1 MKTLVS
7 IGILVLLVVHQSKSQ
22 TYRKDEINI
31 ENFIEELFGM
41 QRSDENYEDLYESL
55 LQVFLNPINLN
66 KTNAEELKSIFILTP
81 AQVNS
86 FVLYQNQF
94 GKFISIYEL
103 QAIPDFDLETIYKL
117 LPFVVLDDSEKMQG
131 SLKERVLSSKDAY
144 FIFRQNRVW
153 ETRKGYTLPD
163 TLGNGGLTS
172 RFLGDPNNLYGRFR
186 IQHSKDF
193 SLGFTIDKD
202 SGEQFIWNPN
212 SKRYGFNFLSY
223 HFTLYN
229 QGNFKAISVGD
240 FQMQTGQGLVF
251 GAGFGVGKGVE
262 TITTVRRST
271 IGIRPYTAAL
281 EFGFFRG
288 MAASYKAGPLNI
300 TLMASNAPRDGNLQ
314 IQLDTLETDEEIITS
329 LQSSGLHR
337 TATEITYKNRI
348 REKNLGANVH
358 YQSRK
363 RDFQI
368 GVNSLY
374 TQFSQAFQRNRQVYN
389 QYEFYGKANHLH
401 SLYFAYNY
409 QNYFFFG
416 ETAISRSGGKGSVLG
431 MMSSL
436 HPKLGFSVLWRRF
449 DRDFHSFYG
458 NAFSEGTRPINEHG
472 LYFGLNYKPN
482 QKITWSVY
490 YDYFRFPWLKYRVY
504 APSAGNEWLTRFTY
518 SPSRKI
524 LLFAQIREESKA
536 RNISE
541 LPINFQSGYQLSQ
554 GKKWNYAFNL
564 DYSLDKHWSIKSRIM
579 SSRFDFNN
587 KTTRGFAISQD
598 INVDYEKWRLSGRIV
613 LFDTED
619 YDNRQF
625 IYERNVLW
633 LFSIPALNGQGMRY
647 YLLGQYKISPKLSF
661 WARIGRTIFTDR
673 EVIGSGLQE
682 INGNKITET
691 VFQLQYQF
699 NR

>member
-1 MKTLVS
+1 MKTLLT
-7 IGILVLLVVHQSKSQ
+7 IGILMLIFSFCGKAQ
-22 TYRKDEINI
+22 TYRKEEINI
-31 ENFIEELFGM
+31 ENFVEELFGM
-41 QRSDENYEDLYESL
+41 QRTDENYEDLYESL

-86 FVLYQNQF
+86 FIAYQNQF
-94 GKFISIYEL
+94 GKLISIYEL

-117 LPFVVLDDSEKMQG
+117 LPFVVLEDSDRMQG
-131 SLKERVLSSKDAY
+131 SLKDRILGSRDAY

-153 ETRKGYTLPD
+153 ETRKGYTPAD
-163 TLGNGGLTS
+163 TLANGALTS
-172 RFLGDPNNLYGRFR
+172 RYLGDPSNLYGRFR

-229 QGNFKAISVGD
+229 QGKFRSISVGD

-251 GAGFGVGKGVE
+251 GAGFGVGKGAE

-271 IGIRPYTAAL
+271 IGIRPYTSAL

-288 MAASYKAGPLNI
+288 MAATYQAGPVNI

-314 IQLDTLETDEEIITS
+314 IQLDTLETEEEIITS

-337 TATEITYKNRI
+337 TATEISYKNRI
-348 REKNLGANVH
+348 REKNLGANIH

-374 TQFSQAFQRNRQVYN
+374 TQFGQDFQRNRQVYN
-389 QYEFYGKANHLH
+389 QYEFFGKENHLH
-401 SLYFAYNY
+401 SLYFAYNF

-416 ETAISRSGGKGSVLG
+416 ETAVSKSGGKGSVLG

-449 DRDFHSFYG
+449 DRHFHSFYG

-472 LYFGLNYKPN
+472 VYFGLNYKPN
-482 QKITWSVY
+482 QKFSWALY
-490 YDYFRFPWLKYRVY
+490 YDYFKFPWLRYRVY
-504 APSAGNEWLTRFTY
+504 APSSGNEWLTRFTY

-536 RNISE
+536 RNVSE
-541 LPINFQSGYQLSQ
+541 LPNNFQSSYQLSQ

-564 DYSLDKHWSIKSRIM
+564 DYAIDNHWSIKSRIM
-579 SSRFDFNN
+579 SSTFDFNG
-587 KTTRGFAISQD
+587 KKTRGFAISQD
-598 INVDYEKWRLSGRIV
+598 INVDYQKWRLSTRIV

-625 IYERNVLW
+625 IFERNVLW

-647 YLLGQYKISPKLSF
+647 YILGQYKISPKLTF
-661 WARIGRTIFTDR
+661 WARFGRTIFTDR
-673 EVIGSGLQE
+673 DVIGSGLQE
-682 INGNKITET
+682 IQGNTITET